1 MMAFCCARRAARND
15 GARRPIANA
24 SARAARRPEPEPA
37 LARND
42 GARRPIA
49 NADANDSARAAHR
62 PEPEPAPV
70 PVPWRDGPFKRR
82 MQRDAIDANSLD
94 DGAHASS
101 SNDDDPW
108 EFIDAN
114 SSGDGADAR
123 FLDDNPG
130 GPVLMLVPVLVPV
143 RAPKSHVY
151 ESHVYIACGGR
162 GLCFHSKATCS
173 NMKNTDVLTLHDA
186 QVAGYRRCTKCC

>member
-1 MMAFCCARRAARND
+1 M
-15 GARRPIANA
+15 
-24 SARAARRPEPEPA
+24 
-37 LARND
+37 
-42 GARRPIA
+42 
-49 NADANDSARAAHR
+49 
-62 PEPEPAPV
+62 
-70 PVPWRDGPFKRR
+70 
-82 MQRDAIDANSLD
+82 DAIDANSLD

-130 GPVLMLVPVLVPV
+130 GLVLMLVPVLVPV

-151 ESHVYIACGGR
+151 ESHVYVACSGR

-186 QVAGYRRCTKCC
+186 RAAGYRRCTKCC

>member
-1 MMAFCCARRAARND
+1 MMAFCCARRAARNN
-15 GARRPIANA
+15 GARCPIANA

-82 MQRDAIDANSLD
+82 MRRDAIDANSSD
-94 DGAHASS
+94 
-101 SNDDDPW
+101 
-108 EFIDAN
+108 
-114 SSGDGADAR
+114 DGADAR
-123 FLDDNPG
+123 FPDDNPG
-130 GPVLMLVPVLVPV
+130 GPVLMLVPTLVPV

-151 ESHVYIACGGR
+151 ESHVYVACGGR

-186 QVAGYRRCTKCC
+186 QAAGYRRCTKCC